1 MAKANV
7 KMADIAQ
14 ALGVSTVA
22 VSKALAGQ
30 KGVSEEL
37 RERIKK
43 TAEEMGY
50 RSPKVLRQVKYK
62 SGFNIGVLICERYVG
77 TSEAFYWKLYQELTA
92 QAMKRDCF
100 VLLELLTEEDMNR
113 MQMPKLVTENK
124 ADGLIIIGKPANHY
138 ASVLRHSWNRP
149 VLYLDFYEDEL
160 NSDAVVSNG
169 YFGMYALT
177 NYLYEC
183 GHRNIGYIGTLG
195 TTDSITDRYFG
206 FCKSMMVHDLP
217 IRPEWVLDDRD
228 PKTGL
233 DVPIAF
239 PENGPTAYVVNCDC
253 QAARAV
259 RELQEKGIRV
269 PEDVSIAG
277 FDDYIYPGL
286 CDKGITTYSANVQ
299 EMTSVAMRMMIARL
313 SGEKGRTGLQVT
325 DGRVVIR
332 ETVRNL
338 NEK

>member
-138 ASVLRHSWNRP
+138 ASVLRHGWNRP
-149 VLYLDFYEDEL
+149 VVYLDFY
-160 NSDAVVSNG
+160 S
-169 YFGMYALT
+169 
-177 NYLYEC
+177 
-183 GHRNIGYIGTLG
+183 
-195 TTDSITDRYFG
+195 
-206 FCKSMMVHDLP
+206 
-217 IRPEWVLDDRD
+217 
-228 PKTGL
+228 
-233 DVPIAF
+233 
-239 PENGPTAYVVNCDC
+239 
-253 QAARAV
+253 RA
-259 RELQEKGIRV
+259 
-269 PEDVSIAG
+269 
-277 FDDYIYPGL
+277 
-286 CDKGITTYSANVQ
+286 
-299 EMTSVAMRMMIARL
+299 
-313 SGEKGRTGLQVT
+313 
-325 DGRVVIR
+325 
-332 ETVRNL
+332 
-338 NEK
+338 

>member
-100 VLLELLTEEDMNR
+100 VLLELLTEEDMNQ
-113 MQMPKLVTENK
+113 MHMPKLVTENK

-138 ASVLRHSWNRP
+138 ATELRKSWNRP
-149 VLYLDFYEDEL
+149 VLFLDFYEDDLTADEAEIAAERVDDSAADGFIVL
-160 NSDAVVSNG
+160 DKAVEIHESHNSDLEAFTGLPVFPKLDFIG
-169 YFGMYALT
+169 
-177 NYLYEC
+177 EC
-183 GHRNIGYIGTLG
+183 GHKLIALGICEELECNTGRNGFTFGCVRGLFYHSRNEISCIDCSFEKSTFVLTIG
-195 TTDSITDRYFG
+195 
-206 FCKSMMVHDLP
+206 
-217 IRPEWVLDDRD
+217 
-228 PKTGL
+228 
-233 DVPIAF
+233 
-239 PENGPTAYVVNCDC
+239 
-253 QAARAV
+253 
-259 RELQEKGIRV
+259 
-269 PEDVSIAG
+269 
-277 FDDYIYPGL
+277 
-286 CDKGITTYSANVQ
+286 
-299 EMTSVAMRMMIARL
+299 
-313 SGEKGRTGLQVT
+313 QV
-325 DGRVVIR
+325 
-332 ETVRNL
+332 
-338 NEK
+338 